1 MFKKTSL
8 IILILFFI
16 LAACSPAA
24 VTAPTAPSAV
34 TAAPAASVPTTSAP
48 AIPTDTA
55 GPTETPAPVYTPT
68 AEPNY
73 PPLDSY
79 FPASNTIGAYTT
91 PDAPRIFVHSNLTDF
106 VDGQADAY
114 FAYNFQQVAVQSYVN
129 TQNLVLHVEIW
140 QFADPAD
147 AYGVYT
153 TARSVI
159 TAGIGN
165 DGSTTLERRIAF
177 WQNRYYVHVSCE
189 SKLPQV
195 DLEAFA
201 TYVAKA
207 LPTGGDRPALLQRL
221 PKDGLVNNETVF
233 FHEEITIQNEI
244 FLGGTNR
251 LGLSPKTSGLLAHYT
266 LAGQDASLLLFEYPD
281 AKAAAAGLQG
291 LQAAQVDNLVAS
303 QASNNLLGAVVGK
316 VDPAAAKGLLD
327 QALK

>member
-1 MFKKTSL
+1 V
-8 IILILFFI
+8 
-16 LAACSPAA
+16 PA
-24 VTAPTAPSAV
+24 
-34 TAAPAASVPTTSAP
+34 TAAPAASATA
-48 AIPTDTA
+48 AAPTD
-55 GPTETPAPVYTPT
+55 TPAPVYTAT

-79 FPASNTIGAYTT
+79 FPASNAIGAYTT
-91 PDAPRIFVHSNLTDF
+91 PDAPRTFVHSNLTDF

-114 FAYNFQQVAVQSYVN
+114 FAYNFQQVAVQSYLN
-129 TQNLVLHVEIW
+129 SQNLVLHVEIW

-177 WQNRYYVHVSCE
+177 WQDRYYVHVSCE

-207 LPTGGDRPALLQRL
+207 LPSGGDRPALLQRL
-221 PKDGLVNNETVF
+221 PKDGLVDNETVF
-233 FHEEITIQNEI
+233 FHLEITIQNEI
-244 FLGGTNR
+244 FLGGANK
-251 LGLSPKTSGLLAHYT
+251 LGLSPKTNGLLAHYT

-281 AKAAAAGLQG
+281 AQSAATGLQG
-291 LQAAQVDNLVAS
+291 LQTAQVDNLAVAE
-303 QASNNLLGAVVGK
+303 ASNNLLGAVVGK
-316 VDPAAAKGLLD
+316 VDAAAAKGLLD